1 MNALAQAEADVV
13 LLDGRS
19 VHLRPIRETD
29 ADLLQAFH
37 AGLSDR
43 TIYFRYFAPKRELSK
58 ADLVYLTTVDY
69 QDRFAFIALDREDI
83 VGVGRYDVV
92 PGRNP
97 KTAEIAFVIADD
109 MQGRGL
115 GSILLEHLAAVARER
130 GVQRFEAEVLR
141 VNQAMLATFTSAGY
155 QVTTDADMET
165 IAVEFD
171 IAPTEQSLA
180 VMYEREQRAERRNME
195 RVLTPSAV
203 YVHATGELGLI
214 ALQHIVQGGFAGP
227 LGASWPDDLKA
238 AFAPSPA
245 ITLQA
250 FAAIVGGPIDLIV
263 TDASM
268 AELMLILDEVADCGG
283 TGIVALSDVGDQG
296 EGDVDFVTFME
307 ALRARGLRLIGPS
320 ALGLISP
327 HISLN
332 ASLSEQVPAPG
343 RIGVFCQSGALG
355 SSILKRMV
363 SRSLGLSHFI
373 SAGHRLDVS
382 GNDALQ
388 YWQSD
393 TFTAAILLYLETL
406 GNPQKLVRLA
416 RQATKPI
423 IMVNP
428 PGMGELLPRGHVVPR
443 SALPARAVE
452 AVLRNSG
459 VIVAHS
465 IEHMLDIASLFA
477 GGRFV
482 GPGGLLIITNSDALA
497 TIAMNFVQRSKVPL
511 ARPPLI
517 MKRTDERIVDALRES
532 DASSPAAVLVLY
544 VAPVDAPN
552 LHHELIDVSAAM
564 QSLVCHVHTNH
575 AVTCVISGVP
585 CFRDIEEALWAIV
598 GAMAWER
605 KPLPRTGAG
614 SGSGSGSTAL
624 TEGSD
629 LEAILDTV
637 GLACRQTTDVGPWDI
652 ELTRDTG
659 FGPILRIAP
668 HQPLAGSLGIDD
680 TYGCPFTADNINAER
695 VFTDWGL
702 PDNGMSSIL
711 ARLSWLLIDVPSI
724 DRLHLGGVG
733 LQDGNVTVSHWTAE
747 FGDGLGRESARR
759 MSTAYRADMTRWRYD
774 Q

>member
-29 ADLLQAFH
+29 ADSLREFH

-58 ADLVYLTTVDY
+58 ADLAYLTTVDY
-69 QDRFAFIALDREDI
+69 QDRFAFIALDRDDI

-92 PGRNP
+92 PGKSP

-130 GVQRFEAEVLR
+130 GVRKFEAEVLR

-155 QVTTDADMET
+155 LVTTDADMET

-195 RVLTPSAV
+195 HLLTPSAV
-203 YVHATGELGLI
+203 YVHATGDLGLI
-214 ALQHIVQGGFAGP
+214 ALRHIVQGGFAGP

-238 AFAPSPA
+238 PFAPSPS

-250 FAAIVGGPIDLIV
+250 FAAIVGAPIDLIV

-268 AELMLILDEVADCGG
+268 PELMLMLDDVADCGG
-283 TGIVALSDVGDQG
+283 TGIVALSDVGDHG
-296 EGDVDFVTFME
+296 EGEFDIGAFME

-332 ASLSEQVPAPG
+332 ASLNEQVPDPG
-343 RIGVFCQSGALG
+343 RIGFFCQSGALG

-363 SRSLGLSHFI
+363 SRSLGLSNFI

-388 YWQSD
+388 YWESD
-393 TFTAAILLYLETL
+393 EFTAAILLYLETL
-406 GNPQKLVRLA
+406 GNPQKLVRLV

-428 PGMGELLPRGHVVPR
+428 PGMGSLSPRGHVVPH

-477 GGRFV
+477 GGRCV

-511 ARPPLI
+511 AQPPLI
-517 MKRTDERIVDALRES
+517 MTRTDERIVDALRDS
-532 DASSPAAVLVLY
+532 DASSPAAVLILY
-544 VAPVDAPN
+544 VTPVDAPD
-552 LHHELIDVSAAM
+552 LHHELINVSVSM
-564 QSLVCHVHTNH
+564 HSLVCHVHTNH
-575 AVTCVISGVP
+575 ASTCVISGVP
-585 CFRDIEEALWAIV
+585 CFRDVEEALWAV
-598 GAMAWER
+598 FGAMSWER
-605 KPLPRTGAG
+605 KPQPRVGVG
-614 SGSGSGSTAL
+614 SGPTNL
-624 TEGSD
+624 TEECD
-629 LEAILDTV
+629 LEAILGTV
-637 GLACRQTTDVGPWDI
+637 GLVYQQTIDVGPWDI
-652 ELTRDTG
+652 ELMRDIG
-659 FGPILRIAP
+659 FGPIMRIAP
-668 HQPLAGSLGIDD
+668 HQPLAESLGIDD
-680 TYGCPFTADNINAER
+680 TYGCPFTADSVNAER
-695 VFTDWGL
+695 VFTGWGL
-702 PDNGMSSIL
+702 LDNGMSSIL
-711 ARLSWLLIDVPSI
+711 AKLSWLLIDVPNI
-724 DRLHLGGVG
+724 DRLYLSGFG
-733 LQDGNVTVSHWTAE
+733 LHDGYVTVSHWTVA
-747 FGDGLGRESARR
+747 FGDGQGRESARR
-759 MSTAYRADMTRWRYD
+759 MSTTYRTDMTRWRHD
-774 Q
+774 E